1 MDNHLYICNYCG
13 EEYKPKK
20 RGTQKFCKTSC
31 RVNSHKLKKKIENIP
46 APQLPNP
53 ENNTGNSYEE
63 TVNAAGVINSALGN
77 GLANGIQAVFTK
89 NENQPATKKDIQ
101 NLLTQIQERYKPI
114 KNMRPNPDST
124 MPFYDM
130 VQKMVLY
137 LPVKNTPNGTNCTY

>member
-1 MDNHLYICNYCG
+1 M
-13 EEYKPKK
+13 
-20 RGTQKFCKTSC
+20 
-31 RVNSHKLKKKIENIP
+31 
-46 APQLPNP
+46 
-53 ENNTGNSYEE
+53 
-63 TVNAAGVINSALGN
+63 INSALGN

-89 NENQPATKKDIQ
+89 TENKPATKKDIQ

-114 KNMRPNPDST
+114 KNMRPNPDGT